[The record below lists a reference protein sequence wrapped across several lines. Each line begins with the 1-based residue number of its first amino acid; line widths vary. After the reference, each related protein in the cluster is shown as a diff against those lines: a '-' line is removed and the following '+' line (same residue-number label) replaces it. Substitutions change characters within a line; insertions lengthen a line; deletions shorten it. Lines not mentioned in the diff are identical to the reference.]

1 MSQNVNLMLHC
12 FSFLFMMSS
21 LSTGLGLGL
30 LVGAATSGALQNVL
44 IARISLV
51 GHMAAKVA

>member
-1 MSQNVNLMLHC
+1 
-12 FSFLFMMSS
+12 MMSS